1 MASQQQVVCPIAVAT
16 GLSHHLTYIEIDEA
30 GAVLGTWSPYRE
42 QPSKRDTSLRNA
54 PLRMGD

>member
-16 GLSHHLTYIEIDEA
+16 ALSHHLTYIEIDEA
-30 GAVLGTWSPYRE
+30 GAVPGTRSPYRE
-42 QPSKRDTSLRNA
+42 QPYKWDTSFRNA